1 MKLFRKNSILIS
13 VLQAFG
19 IIALVLVLATVLLI
33 RNAAVVTQY
42 LGQQSYKVINNES
55 GEDTMYFKPDYT
67 NMADLQKDETAFA
80 EQVQA
85 EGSVLLQNKN
95 LPLKKGGK
103 ITLLGSASA
112 DDAFYVSGGGS
123 AAIDKRMKPTLE
135 KVFNDAGFTLNPVML
150 DFYSEGAG
158 KSTAG
163 LGSNYVGEAPQ
174 SAYTAREYSSW
185 KEYNDAA
192 IVFIGRM
199 GQEGNDVRTST
210 YEDPSK
216 SMLEFSDNE
225 MALIDAAIKNFDNVV
240 VLLNTMNPMECGPL
254 LNKNVSILWVGAGGQ
269 QGLRA
274 IPKLLNGTYN
284 PSGRLVDTYAYDN
297 FSSPAMVNFG
307 DFSFSNISET
317 ARKYY
322 YNYAENIY
330 IGYKY
335 YETRYADKV
344 AGTGNAGD
352 YDYGTQVVYPF
363 GYGLSYTQ
371 FTYSDFALTYG
382 ENSIQ
387 VNVTVTNSGD
397 TAGKEVVQLYMQSPY
412 TDYDKQNKI
421 EKAAVALV
429 AFDKTDMLGAGD
441 SQKMTLTVPK
451 EYLRCYDSENY
462 KTYIVEAG
470 KYYFSVGKNCHDA
483 LNNILSAQGYSAKDG
498 MTSAGNEMLVG
509 VYDQDKL
516 DTETYSY
523 GENGEK
529 ITNQFEGDVFSDY
542 DEETVYLSRQDWLG
556 TWPEPLGGDD
566 HSIEASAKLIEA
578 LKPDEVPEDPNA
590 VMPTFN
596 ADNGLTLASLIG
608 VDYNS
613 EYWDKLLDQMSPE
626 EMMNLVA
633 AGGFTT
639 IAIESISKPTTIEK
653 DGPAGVSSTLI
664 GGTGCFGYPIP
675 MVFSSTWNTE
685 LQSKLG
691 YYFGNDAILSKIPG
705 IYCPSIDMHR
715 TPFSGR
721 NFEYYSEDSFLTGTF
736 AATLTKVMKEKGV
749 YCYTKHFALNDQELN
764 RTCAATFATEQSIR
778 EIYLRPF
785 EMAVRDGG
793 SPGIMTAMNR
803 IGVTWCGGDY
813 NLLTNVLRGEWG
825 FVGHVVTDHTT
836 SREVDYNARTS
847 VHAGLDLYH
856 ASAGTYEIPDCEKS
870 ATVMNDLRR
879 ACHNILY
886 NVANSL
892 VMNNIGADAKVVPVW
907 PAWQKALVAVD
918 CVAGA
923 AIVAGTVFV
932 VLKMKKSSAKAK
944 EGKA

>member
-1 MKLFRKNSILIS
+1 MKIFRKDSILITI
-13 VLQAFG
+13 LQIFG
-19 IIALVLVLATVLLI
+19 IIALALVLATMLLLQ
-33 RNAAVVTQY
+33 NAAVVTQA
-42 LGQQSYKVINNES
+42 LNQQAYKLINNKG
-55 GEDTMYFKPDYT
+55 GEDNVYFKPDYKT
-67 NMADLQKDETAFA
+67 MAELQKDETIFA

-112 DDAFYVSGGGS
+112 DGAFYISGGGS
-123 AAIDKRMKPTLE
+123 AAIDTTLKPSLE
-135 KVFNDAGFTLNPVML
+135 SVFNDAGYTLNPVML

-163 LGSNYVGEAPQ
+163 QGSNYVGEAPQ
-174 SAYTAREYSSW
+174 SAYTSTEFNSW
-185 KEYNDAA
+185 KDYNDAA

-199 GQEGNDVRTST
+199 GQEGKDVSTST
-210 YEDPSK
+210 YEDPAK
-216 SMLEFSDNE
+216 TMLEFSDNE
-225 MALIDAAIKNFDNVV
+225 MALIDAALKNFDNVV

-254 LNKNVSILWVGAGGQ
+254 LDKNVSILWIGAGGQ

-284 PSGRLVDTYAYDN
+284 PSGRLVDTYVYDN

-307 DFSFSNISET
+307 NFSFSNINEE

-352 YDYGTQVVYPF
+352 YDYDTQVIYPF

-371 FTYSDFALTYG
+371 FEYSDFSLEYG

-387 VNVTVTNSGD
+387 VSVTVTNSGK
-397 TAGKEVVQLYMQSPY
+397 TAGKEVVELYMQSPY
-412 TDYDKQNKI
+412 TDYDKQYGI
-421 EKAAVALV
+421 EKAAVSLV
-429 AFDKTDMLGAGD
+429 AFDKTGLLDAGK

-451 EYLRCYDSENY
+451 EYLRCYDSENL
-462 KTYIVEAG
+462 KTYIVEEG
-470 KYYFSVGKNCHDA
+470 EYFFAVGKDSHDA
-483 LNNILSAQGYSAKDG
+483 LNNILAAQGYTEADG
-498 MTSAGNEMLVG
+498 MTAAGDNKLVG
-509 VYDQDKL
+509 SYTQDKL
-516 DTETYSY
+516 DAETYSY

-529 ITNQFEGDVFSDY
+529 ITNQFEGDVYTDY
-542 DEETVYLSRQDWLG
+542 DDTTVYLSRQDWVG
-556 TWPEPLGGDD
+556 TWPKPLGGED
-566 HSIEASAKLIEA
+566 HSLEASAALIEA
-578 LKPDEVPEDPNA
+578 LKPAEVPEDPNA

-608 VDYNS
+608 VDYDS

-653 DGPAGVSSTLI
+653 DGSAGVSATLI
-664 GGTGCFGYPIP
+664 GGAGCFGYPIP
-675 MVFSSTWNTE
+675 MVFSSTWNID
-685 LQSKLG
+685 LQSQLG
-691 YYFGNDAILSKIPG
+691 YFFGNDAILSKIPG
-705 IYCPSIDMHR
+705 IYCPSINMHR

-721 NFEYYSEDSFLTGTF
+721 NFEYYSEDSFQTGSF
-736 AATLTKVMKEKGV
+736 AAALTKAMKEKGV

-764 RTCAATFATEQSIR
+764 HECAATFATEQTIR

-793 SPGIMTAMNR
+793 SPAIMTAKNR

-836 SREVDYNARTS
+836 SAEEDYNGRTS

-870 ATVMNDLRR
+870 ANVMQDLRR

-892 VMNNIGADAKVVPVW
+892 VMNNISADAKVVPVW
-907 PAWQKALVAVD
+907 PTWQIVLVTVD
-918 CVAGA
+918 CVVGA
-923 AIVAGTVFV
+923 AMVAGTVFIA
-932 VLKMKKSSAKAK
+932 LRMIKSKGKKEDIA
-944 EGKA
+944 